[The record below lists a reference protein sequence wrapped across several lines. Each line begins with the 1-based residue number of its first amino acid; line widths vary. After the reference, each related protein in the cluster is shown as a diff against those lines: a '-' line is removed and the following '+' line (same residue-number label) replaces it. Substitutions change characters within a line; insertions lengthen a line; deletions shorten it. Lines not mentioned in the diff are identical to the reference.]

1 MQIIDE
7 EKYQKMKLKHT
18 AQLLG
23 SAHKI
28 HSKATLFSD
37 IYIYSYRRNHNQI
50 TNDNK
55 WSERQEK
62 KLLAVKKANGYK
74 AKTK

>member
-28 HSKATLFSD
+28 HSTATLFSD
-37 IYIYSYRRNHNQI
+37 IYIYSYRKNHNQI
-50 TNDNK
+50 THE

-62 KLLAVKKANGYK
+62 KLLAVKKAKGYK